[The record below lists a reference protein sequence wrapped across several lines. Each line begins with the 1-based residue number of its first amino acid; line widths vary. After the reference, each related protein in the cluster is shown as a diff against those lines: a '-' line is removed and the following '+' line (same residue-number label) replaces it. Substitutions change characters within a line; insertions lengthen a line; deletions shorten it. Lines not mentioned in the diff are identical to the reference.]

1 MSITT
6 SALGQD
12 KKEANF
18 DPTYVHTVFFWLKQP
33 DNLQDRE
40 KFEHELSTFLRN
52 SKYAQ
57 TNFIGLPPKATREVV
72 DDSFTYKLVVTFA
85 SAQDQASYQV
95 EPAHETFVENCKDL
109 WQKVI
114 VYDAE
119 GKVY

>member
-6 SALGQD
+6 AALGQE
-12 KKEANF
+12 KKQASFN
-18 DPTYVHTVFFWLKQP
+18 PTFVHTVFFWLKQP
-33 DNLQDRE
+33 DNTQDRE

-57 TNFIGLPPKATREVV
+57 TNFIGVPPKASREVV

-95 EPAHETFVENCKDL
+95 EPAHKAFVENCKDL
-109 WQKVI
+109 WEKVI